1 MSSTESVAVNR
12 AKGWQV
18 ALFPFNNAATNV
30 YFAFY
35 NYFVYWAVLALTGS
49 VGTAIGGVVVSS
61 VLAIGVSTFASLFAP
76 LMRVFDGITDP
87 VLGGMMD
94 KTRTK
99 LGKFRPFM
107 IIGNVMLAVS
117 VLMMMFVSRIAGDIM
132 WLQWVFYIVSYI
144 IYVLGYTCQCAV
156 TKAGQTCLTNDPK
169 QRSQFVIWN
178 MIGMIGSIVLV
189 NVMAGGV
196 LTNEALCQKGLIVY
210 ENAAKYADFSSYE
223 FYSVREL
230 LEKLA
235 TEYLSI
241 SNVSDLSSVKLLEQ
255 LNLNETTAG
264 LLASIDIDKGYSY
277 VYGILT
283 KTGEHAIIKADGYTL
298 RSLVE
303 ALSIGYAEKAET
315 NWIVANIVDVPTGQL
330 ITQLLEKG
338 IDINSLNLREGTTYV
353 YLRGAVY
360 GSQFYDIMVP
370 FVIGVSA
377 IYTVMA
383 VAAIWEKDK
392 PQFWGVAG
400 EPAKIKDYIGIIKE
414 NKEIRWLV
422 LSSGLNKLAST
433 VATSGAVAFLLY
445 GCLMGDYNGLYI
457 PFYALCFV
465 FMGAFFLW
473 GSKTAGRKGQKR
485 GVAQFTIFAFLFY
498 IGVLIMLCIYDPAN
512 AATHLSLFSMKGG
525 FHLTINAYTIF
536 FIILYGCGYGAF
548 NCCDNLTIPMVA
560 DCTDYETYR
569 SGKYVPGIMGTIFSL
584 VDKLISSLQTLLLQ
598 LFIVVLVPG
607 LNALPGES
615 TPYMDGM
622 QLSCIICFC
631 VLPMLAW
638 AITTFC
644 MTRYGLSGKK
654 LQEVQAVNAVR
665 KAAVNGGMTMEEA
678 MRTWQTID
686 QVPDMFVLKHKPR
699 INKKTG
705 EVIVEKENFLDKIY
719 NKIFT
724 KRETVSG
731 EPSSNAVDIPEEF
744 RTEEIR
750 ELYENI
756 GKGDVSETVA
766 APAEVETDKSQTTET
781 TDGE

>member
-94 KTRTK
+94 KTRPK

-277 VYGILT
+277 V
-283 KTGEHAIIKADGYTL
+283 H
-298 RSLVE
+298 R
-303 ALSIGYAEKAET
+303 
-315 NWIVANIVDVPTGQL
+315 
-330 ITQLLEKG
+330 
-338 IDINSLNLREGTTYV
+338 
-353 YLRGAVY
+353 
-360 GSQFYDIMVP
+360 F
-370 FVIGVSA
+370 
-377 IYTVMA
+377 
-383 VAAIWEKDK
+383 
-392 PQFWGVAG
+392 
-400 EPAKIKDYIGIIKE
+400 
-414 NKEIRWLV
+414 
-422 LSSGLNKLAST
+422 
-433 VATSGAVAFLLY
+433 
-445 GCLMGDYNGLYI
+445 
-457 PFYALCFV
+457 
-465 FMGAFFLW
+465 
-473 GSKTAGRKGQKR
+473 
-485 GVAQFTIFAFLFY
+485 
-498 IGVLIMLCIYDPAN
+498 
-512 AATHLSLFSMKGG
+512 
-525 FHLTINAYTIF
+525 
-536 FIILYGCGYGAF
+536 
-548 NCCDNLTIPMVA
+548 
-560 DCTDYETYR
+560 
-569 SGKYVPGIMGTIFSL
+569 
-584 VDKLISSLQTLLLQ
+584 
-598 LFIVVLVPG
+598 
-607 LNALPGES
+607 
-615 TPYMDGM
+615 
-622 QLSCIICFC
+622 
-631 VLPMLAW
+631 
-638 AITTFC
+638 
-644 MTRYGLSGKK
+644 
-654 LQEVQAVNAVR
+654 
-665 KAAVNGGMTMEEA
+665 
-678 MRTWQTID
+678 
-686 QVPDMFVLKHKPR
+686 
-699 INKKTG
+699 
-705 EVIVEKENFLDKIY
+705 
-719 NKIFT
+719 
-724 KRETVSG
+724 
-731 EPSSNAVDIPEEF
+731 
-744 RTEEIR
+744 
-750 ELYENI
+750 
-756 GKGDVSETVA
+756 
-766 APAEVETDKSQTTET
+766 
-781 TDGE
+781 